1 MINGLITGFAFLAI
15 ATVLAVALVRYA
27 NGKSS
32 PRKTPEE
39 FDVFEQ
45 VK

>member
-1 MINGLITGFAFLAI
+1 MIKGLLMGFAFLAI
-15 ATVLAVALVRYA
+15 AIVMAVAFVHIA

-32 PRKTPEE
+32 SRKTPEE